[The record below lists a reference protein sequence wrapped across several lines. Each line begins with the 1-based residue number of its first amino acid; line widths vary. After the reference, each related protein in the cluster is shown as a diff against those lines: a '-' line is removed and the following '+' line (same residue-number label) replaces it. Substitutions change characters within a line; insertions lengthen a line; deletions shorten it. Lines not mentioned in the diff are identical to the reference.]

1 MRVAVRAEQLVL
13 LCSEGL
19 VHQRALAPRAV
30 EAGLMPVPVLVGQ
43 VLAVAADGLPALL
56 AGAGVEGL
64 EAGHAV
70 GAVLPQDILLAKERF
85 LAVVAVK
92 ALSHFD
98 TGLFNNLTKEGKT
111 WAPGSMRWMPDMLRH

>member
-43 VLAVAADGLPALL
+43 VLQMQTTWDSQ
-56 AGAGVEGL
+56 GAGGDLELLCLTTVEGAQPEVQAQSKGGQGL
-64 EAGHAV
+64 W
-70 GAVLPQDILLAKERF
+70 VLLD
-85 LAVVAVK
+85 
-92 ALSHFD
+92 
-98 TGLFNNLTKEGKT
+98 
-111 WAPGSMRWMPDMLRH
+111 